1 MGRFTVPG
9 FPVLAFLV
17 AFLAG
22 GVSARGQVLC
32 QTEAEDIAALRTFER
47 AVASYVEVHRRLDAG
62 FMSLWIPSD
71 PEANAVA
78 SSRLA
83 DAIRFER
90 RDAAQGDIFSREVA
104 DFFRGRLETV
114 GRAGDL
120 PVPDIPSGL
129 EEGSGPCLPPPEVN
143 SRVTSATSAPI
154 GEALGHVLPV
164 LPLEL
169 EYRLSGRALILVDVS
184 ANLVVDV
191 LVEAL
196 PFERSSS

>member
-1 MGRFTVPG
+1 MSRLTIPG

-17 AFLAG
+17 AVLAS
-22 GVSARGQVLC
+22 GVSTRGQVLC

-62 FMSLWIPSD
+62 FMSLWIDSD

-90 RDAAQGDIFSREVA
+90 RAAAQGDIFSREVA
-104 DFFRGRLETV
+104 DFFRARLETL

-120 PVPDIPSGL
+120 RVADIPRGL
-129 EEGSGPCLPPPEVN
+129 EEGSGPCVPPPEVN
-143 SRVTSATSAPI
+143 SQVTWATSAQI

-169 EYRLSGRALILVDVS
+169 EYRLSGRALIVVDVS
-184 ANLVVDV
+184 ASLVVDV

-196 PFERSSS
+196 P

>member
-17 AFLAG
+17 AFLAS

-90 RDAAQGDIFSREVA
+90 QDALVTAW
-104 DFFRGRLETV
+104 
-114 GRAGDL
+114 
-120 PVPDIPSGL
+120 GL
-129 EEGSGPCLPPPEVN
+129 
-143 SRVTSATSAPI
+143 A
-154 GEALGHVLPV
+154 VLSSHGFASMARRPK
-164 LPLEL
+164 
-169 EYRLSGRALILVDVS
+169 
-184 ANLVVDV
+184 VVDT
-191 LVEAL
+191 
-196 PFERSSS
+196 